1 MLTSKFNDHGKK
13 LVYGTANVYATPMSS
28 LSEESKS
35 FRKPVYLSSLVAAFG
50 GALCGYDTGCI
61 SSIIAMKIFKVKFF
75 TEYSYTYLEGL
86 LLVSYLMTAALG
98 SLSSGYFCDRFSR
111 KYSIIGS
118 SMVFCT
124 GLSFQITGYK
134 FELVCTGRLITGFG
148 AGLLTNSINLYHSEI
163 SPPDIRGRLTSLFT
177 LMTSFGQVVGYFIT
191 FATSYLESD
200 WCWRGPWLIQL
211 IFGAVFGI
219 FVVTLPFS
227 PRWLLNQGRHKEAL
241 LVLVELN
248 GLPQSHATIQ
258 KEYNA
263 MRTEIDF
270 ERSLGKQSYHEL
282 FAGAN
287 LKRTLFAFFISSS
300 TSFTGS
306 VAIWYYAPQIWV
318 NAGMTDVSASIV
330 TTAGSGVLSLVAT
343 ALSLH
348 FLVDSVGRVPLFKLG
363 AALMA
368 LSMFIVGVMFARY
381 TLVDVDSGQVSVV
394 NINAR
399 KAIIACIYI
408 FTASFAFSYGIGSYV
423 YPAEVFSM
431 RCRAKGLS
439 LTFGLNWVF
448 SILITYSVPLF
459 MSFSVSIIYFFFCG
473 CCVVIF
479 IGTWFIPETKGRT
492 LENMTVLFAP
502 KTHDYLSYC

>member
-1 MLTSKFNDHGKK
+1 MN
-13 LVYGTANVYATPMSS
+13 S
-28 LSEESKS
+28 LSKESKS
-35 FRKPVYLSSLVAAFG
+35 FRKSVYLSSLVAAFG

-86 LLVSYLMTAALG
+86 LLVSYLITAAVG

-111 KYSIIGS
+111 KHSITGS
-118 SMVFCT
+118 SMVFCI
-124 GLSFQITGYK
+124 GISLQITGYG
-134 FELVCTGRLITGFG
+134 FGLVCTGRLITGFG

-177 LMTSFGQVVGYFIT
+177 LMSSFGQVVGYFIT
-191 FATSYLESD
+191 LATSYLESD
-200 WCWRGPWLIQL
+200 WCWRGPWFIQL
-211 IFGAVFGI
+211 IFGALFGVFA
-219 FVVTLPFS
+219 VTLPFS

-248 GLPQSHATIQ
+248 GLPQSHAAIQ
-258 KEYNA
+258 REYNT

-270 ERSLGKQSYHEL
+270 EYSLGKQSYHEL
-282 FAGAN
+282 FVGTT
-287 LKRTLFAFFISSS
+287 LKRTLTAFFISWS

-306 VAIWYYAPQIWV
+306 VAIWYYAPQIWA
-318 NAGMTDVSASIV
+318 NAGMTDVSASIA

-343 ALSLH
+343 ALSLY
-348 FLVDSVGRVPLFKLG
+348 FLIDRVGRVPLFKLG
-363 AALMA
+363 AALMG

-381 TLVDVDSGQVSVV
+381 TLVDLDSGHVSVV
-394 NINAR
+394 NVNAR
-399 KAIIACIYI
+399 KTIIACIYI

-448 SILITYSVPLF
+448 SILITYCAPLF
-459 MSFSVSIIYFFFCG
+459 MSISVSMVYFFFCG

-479 IGTWFIPETKGRT
+479 IGTCFIPETKGRS
-492 LENMTVLFAP
+492 LEDMEVLFAP
-502 KTHDYLSYC
+502 ETHDYQYCC